1 MATALEVAQWMAEKL
16 EKEGSLLHEDIAQEI
31 DGLFGSGFV
40 EQTERGVLSISS
52 TVRRHFQRI
61 TGAAWNP
68 AERSWR
74 SWRTVK

>member
-52 TVRRHFQRI
+52 TVRRHFQRL
-61 TGAAWNP
+61 TGAEWNP
-68 AERSWR
+68 GERGWWKR
-74 SWRTVK
+74 